1 MNNLF
6 LTVLSISMAGALLVL
21 CMILLN
27 KIFGKKYSR
36 RWVHIIWAVIAVRL
50 ILPVNVSMVDIP
62 GIRVPDGLAVINS
75 MISSGKTG
83 GLAGIWL
90 DNTTE
95 EDGRTEESSAGK
107 GNGSAALVAGKDSG
121 NASAPVSGKDN
132 GNASAPVSG
141 KDNGNASA
149 PVAGKDNGN
158 AETSGA
164 GGDDANVQATV
175 QKGMLEEGSTAAEA
189 NLLFLVLDVVTV
201 IWAAGAILFLLYHL
215 GAYLNYR
222 RKISRWE
229 ISVKNAELLEQLRDL
244 CMDLGIDRPVN
255 MVVCNQVQSPM
266 LMGFMKPCIVL
277 PPQDFTE
284 EQYYFILKHEL
295 IHYKHH
301 DLLYKLLLLGA
312 AALHWFNPFIHY
324 MVYLANNDM
333 ELYCDEEVI
342 ARNNQL
348 YRESYSRMLLQIITG
363 TSRGKN
369 NHLLL
374 STGFGSRNR
383 QLKNRFFRIMN
394 AKPTKK
400 GTSLILALVCLIAM
414 AGNLTACL
422 VPPKAGNGEQAGTE
436 IQTNPLVPVSEAG
449 KDNIPDKLEKVG
461 SVLVVGIDG
470 VKDEEYLR
478 ADSILVVSIN
488 PDTKKICLTSF
499 LRDMYLQV
507 PGHGKDKLSSVYG
520 LGGTDLIKDTLETN
534 FGIAIDHTVTVNM
547 KAFSDIVDSI
557 GGIEAELTKAEAK
570 YLNST
575 NYISNKKYR
584 TVTEGRQRLNGNQ
597 ALGYLR
603 VRKVPTLQGEKEDLG
618 RTSRL
623 RNLLASI
630 IVECSKKD
638 AVELTKVLMKVAP
651 DISTDMDIGQM
662 LVYLNTVLQGSFH
675 TDTSLI
681 PAEGSYI
688 SRVQGGMSILEVD
701 LDENGKILKQIMSPN

>member
-6 LTVLSISMAGALLVL
+6 LTVFSLSVAGTLLVL
-21 CMILLN
+21 CMTLLN

-50 ILPVNVSMVDIP
+50 IIPVNSSMVDIP
-62 GIRVPDGLAVINS
+62 GITVPDGLAVINS
-75 MISSGKTG
+75 MIPFSKVDDLDRIQQDTSATAEGK
-83 GLAGIWL
+83 A
-90 DNTTE
+90 
-95 EDGRTEESSAGK
+95 
-107 GNGSAALVAGKDSG
+107 
-121 NASAPVSGKDN
+121 ASATDGDN
-132 GNASAPVSG
+132 GNASALGTGKDNGNVSASG
-141 KDNGNASA
+141 TGGDNGNASA
-149 PVAGKDNGN
+149 
-158 AETSGA
+158 SGA
-164 GGDDANVQATV
+164 GGDNGNVPASGTGEDNANVQATT
-175 QKGMLEEGSTAAEA
+175 QKGMPEEGGIGAEMIFP
-189 NLLFLVLDVVTV
+189 FLVLDVMAA

-222 RKISRWE
+222 RKISRWG
-229 ISVKNAELLEQLRDL
+229 IPVKNAELLERLRDL
-244 CMDLGIDRPVN
+244 CMDLGIKRPVN
-255 MVVCNQVQSPM
+255 IVVCNQVQSPM

-301 DLLYKLLLLGA
+301 DLFYKLLLLGA

-333 ELYCDEEVI
+333 ELYCDEELI

-348 YRESYSRMLLQIITG
+348 YRENYSRMLLQIITG
-363 TSRGKN
+363 TSSGKN

-400 GTSLILALVCLIAM
+400 GTCLTLAFICLIVV

-422 VPPKAGNGEQAGTE
+422 VPSKAGNGEQAGTG
-436 IQTNPLVPVSEAG
+436 IQMNPLVPVSESG
-449 KDNIPDKLEKVG
+449 KDNIPDKLEKVS

-470 VKDEEYLR
+470 VKDEDYLR

-520 LGGTDLIKDTLETN
+520 LGGTDLMKNTLETN
-534 FGIAIDHTVTVNM
+534 FGISIDHTVTVNM
-547 KAFSDIVDSI
+547 KAFSDIIDSI
-557 GGIEAELTKAEAK
+557 GGIEAELTKEEAK
-570 YLNST
+570 YLNRT

-584 TVTEGRQRLNGNQ
+584 NVTEGRQRLNGNQ

-618 RTSRL
+618 RASRL
-623 RNLLASI
+623 RSLLTSVI
-630 IVECSKKD
+630 MECSKKD
-638 AVELTKVLMKVAP
+638 AAELTKVLMKVIP
-651 DISTDMDIGQM
+651 DISTDMDLGQM
-662 LVYLNTVLQGSFH
+662 LIYLDAVLQGGFH
-675 TDTSLI
+675 TDTSTI
-681 PAEGSYI
+681 PAEGSYTAK
-688 SRVQGGMSILEVD
+688 VQGGMSILEVD
-701 LDENGKILKQIMSPN
+701 LDENEKLLKQIMSLN